1 MAKLLGAFT
10 HHHDSVKV
18 PWRAFVASEAD
29 ALQQALQGEYQLA
42 LRERPEDVLARAK
55 EAGKYGT
62 RALAYDEGYEG
73 ESEEDGTWVV
83 VWDFFEEGGRSFGCG
98 PTGTPARAQ
107 YPVND
112 TDKRENV
119 WIHVEEWSPDAAREA
134 ELESFSKAELVQ
146 RLLEV
151 EALR

>member
-18 PWRAFVASEAD
+18 PWRAFVESEAD
-29 ALQQALQGEYQLA
+29 ALQQALQGEYQLV

-62 RALAYDEGYEG
+62 RALAYDEGYPD
-73 ESEEDGTWVV
+73 ESEEDGTWVA
-83 VWDFFEEGGRSFGCG
+83 VWDLFEEGGRNLGCG
-98 PTGTPARAQ
+98 PTGEAAGTQ
-107 YPVND
+107 CPVND

-119 WIHVEEWSPDAAREA
+119 WIHVEEWEPDPKKVA
-134 ELESFSKAELVQ
+134 ELESLSKEDLVQ

-151 EALR
+151 AAVR

>member
-10 HHHDSVKV
+10 HHHDSAKV

-29 ALQQALQGEYQLA
+29 ALQQALQAEYQLV

-55 EAGKYGT
+55 EAGAYGT
-62 RALAYDEGYEG
+62 LAKAYDEGYEDEG
-73 ESEEDGTWVV
+73 EDTTVV
-83 VWDFFEEGGRSFGCG
+83 VWDFPEGGERNWGCG
-98 PTGTPARAQ
+98 
-107 YPVND
+107 VESSLDD

-119 WIHVEEWSPDAAREA
+119 WICVEKWRLDPKRKKKLLS
-134 ELESFSKAELVQ
+134 LSKDELVQ

-151 EALR
+151 EAVR

>member
-10 HHHDSVKV
+10 HHHDSAKV
-18 PWRAFVASEAD
+18 PWRSFVASEAD
-29 ALQQALQGEYQLA
+29 ALQQALQAEYQLV

-62 RALAYDEGYEG
+62 RALAYDEGEA
-73 ESEEDGTWVV
+73 EEDGTWVA
-83 VWDFFEEGGRSFGCG
+83 VWDLFEEGGRNLGCG
-98 PTGTPARAQ
+98 PTGNFWSAGTQ
-107 YPVND
+107 CPVND

-119 WIHVEEWSPDAAREA
+119 WVHVEEWTPDAAREA

-151 EALR
+151 EAVR